1 MNESH
6 IGIPSRIR
14 NRTCIHAAITLSK
27 IPVEDISPFFKLL
40 LEIRIQIFEYM
51 DGHQRIHIHIESFE
65 GKNPSPLIS
74 SLQLEMTIGERMLDR
89 FVRECCAR
97 RHTKGGKFYE
107 DSTSVSTKRAL
118 SVEDI
123 EVLMRTWMSV
133 ETVGY
138 SAKNASRRLH
148 T

>member
-1 MNESH
+1 
-6 IGIPSRIR
+6 
-14 NRTCIHAAITLSK
+14 
-27 IPVEDISPFFKLL
+27 
-40 LEIRIQIFEYM
+40 
-51 DGHQRIHIHIESFE
+51 
-65 GKNPSPLIS
+65 
-74 SLQLEMTIGERMLDR
+74 
-89 FVRECCAR
+89 VRECCAR